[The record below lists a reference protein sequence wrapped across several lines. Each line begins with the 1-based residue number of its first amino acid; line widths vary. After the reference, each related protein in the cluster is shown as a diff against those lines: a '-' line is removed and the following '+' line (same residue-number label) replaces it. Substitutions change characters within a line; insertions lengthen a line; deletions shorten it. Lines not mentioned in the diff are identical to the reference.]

1 MKKNTRQLTIIG
13 AFVAGAIALMAF
25 LLMAMGGRQWGRDSL
40 HYKIYFPTSVKGLN
54 IGSPVMFRGVSVGE
68 VARVNLAPRQMPSKE
83 ILDSFNQDILPVEVE
98 VKIFPEKLG
107 YYSESGLVSFGKDRD
122 SLEAADDFLKGL
134 IIQHNLRAHLE
145 TLSILTGQIYIS
157 LNFVQNID
165 DEPSRLAERL
175 WELGIIPSQLSFLER
190 IAHNVNGRELENN
203 IASFQKLMDQV
214 GEFVDNGDLR
224 RFLDQLS
231 STSNDTSRLMANLS
245 MGMPQLVETLRT
257 AGEKMED
264 TLTRLDSTLDR
275 IQHELDTTSCN
286 ANAFINNL
294 NDAINEAKPRI
305 LATIDNL
312 DDTISTT
319 KERMAQARALFQNL
333 QDATSPGSQ
342 ERILLSEILVQCDQ
356 VMAQLQTLMETL
368 NRNPQALIIG
378 R

>member
-40 HYKIYFPTSVKGLN
+40 NYKIYFPTSVKGLN

-165 DEPSRLAERL
+165 DEPSRLAEKL
-175 WELGIIPSQLSFLER
+175 WELGIIPSQLSFL
-190 IAHNVNGRELENN
+190 
-203 IASFQKLMDQV
+203 
-214 GEFVDNGDLR
+214 
-224 RFLDQLS
+224 
-231 STSNDTSRLMANLS
+231 
-245 MGMPQLVETLRT
+245 
-257 AGEKMED
+257 
-264 TLTRLDSTLDR
+264 
-275 IQHELDTTSCN
+275 
-286 ANAFINNL
+286 
-294 NDAINEAKPRI
+294 
-305 LATIDNL
+305 
-312 DDTISTT
+312 
-319 KERMAQARALFQNL
+319 
-333 QDATSPGSQ
+333 
-342 ERILLSEILVQCDQ
+342 
-356 VMAQLQTLMETL
+356 
-368 NRNPQALIIG
+368 
-378 R
+378 

>member
-1 MKKNTRQLTIIG
+1 
-13 AFVAGAIALMAF
+13 MAF

-190 IAHNVNGRELENN
+190 IAHNVNGRELGNN

-264 TLTRLDSTLDR
+264 TLTRLDFTLDR
-275 IQHELDTTSCN
+275 IQHELDTTSGN

-294 NDAINEAKPRI
+294 NDTINEAKPRI

-356 VMAQLQTLMETL
+356 MMAQLQTLMETL